1 MENNYGTRY
10 GKPGSIP
17 TRAGAWTVSMLM
29 IVRCARLDPCGRVDR
44 PVEPQDKA
52 FEPFVNYQ
60 DLWIDLLQS
69 EPRR

>member
-1 MENNYGTRY
+1 
-10 GKPGSIP
+10 
-17 TRAGAWTVSMLM
+17 MLM